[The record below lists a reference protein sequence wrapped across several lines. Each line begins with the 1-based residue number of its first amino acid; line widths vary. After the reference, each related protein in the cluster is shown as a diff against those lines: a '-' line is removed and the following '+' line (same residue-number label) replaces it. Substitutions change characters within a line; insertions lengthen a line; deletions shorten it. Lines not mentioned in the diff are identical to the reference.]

1 MQRFERRLRKL
12 RQELEAR
19 NLDTFII
26 THPQNRRYLSGF
38 TGTDGTLFITGDKAA
53 LTTDFRYLEQAQRE
67 SPAYEL
73 VEATSDILAQ
83 SLSDLATAVRAKR
96 MGFESHHVTFAN
108 YCQWAETA
116 AGFELVPVKDLV
128 EEMRAIKDEGEME
141 AIKRAVAIGDAA
153 MAHVREFITQGM
165 TEKEVGWELEVYMR
179 THGAEAVAFDII
191 VASGPNGAMPH
202 ATVSDR
208 VIQAGEPIVIDLGAR
223 VDGYHSDLTRTLVL
237 GERDDRFQEIYD
249 LVLKAQLAALEGIRP
264 GMTGRE
270 ADALARD
277 VIDEA
282 GYGEYFGHGLG
293 HGVGLEVHEKPRAG
307 RKSQD
312 VLRPGM
318 TLTVE
323 PGIYIPGWGG
333 VRIED
338 LVVIGKDGV
347 RILSRADKRAVA
359 GAGGGHL

>member
-1 MQRFERRLRKL
+1 MQRFEKRLQKL
-12 RQELEAR
+12 RQELQAR
-19 NLDTFII
+19 NLDAFII
-26 THPQNRRYLSGF
+26 THPPNRRYVSGF
-38 TGTDGTLFITGDKAA
+38 TGTDGTLFITGDKVA
-53 LTTDFRYLEQAQRE
+53 LITDFRYVEQAQKE
-67 SPAYEL
+67 SPAFEL
-73 VEATSDILAQ
+73 VEATPDILAQ

-96 MGFESHHVTFAN
+96 VGFESHHVTFAN
-108 YCQWAETA
+108 HCQWAETA

-128 EEMRAIKDEGEME
+128 EEMRALKDEGEME
-141 AIKRAVAIGDAA
+141 AIKRAVALGDAA
-153 MAHVREFITQGM
+153 MAHVREFITAGM
-165 TEKEVGWELEVYMR
+165 TEKEVGWEVEVYMR

-191 VASGPNGAMPH
+191 VAAGPNGAMPH

-223 VDGYHSDLTRTLVL
+223 VDGYHSDLTCTLVL
-237 GERDDRFQEIYD
+237 GEPDERFEEIYD
-249 LVLKAQLAALEGIRP
+249 LVLKAQLAALEEIRP

-270 ADALARD
+270 ADALARRII
-277 VIDEA
+277 VEA

-293 HGVGLEVHEKPRAG
+293 HGVGLEVHEGPRAG
-307 RKSQD
+307 KVSDD

-338 LVVIGKDGV
+338 LVAVTEDGV
-347 RILSRADKRAVA
+347 EVLSQKGKAPL
-359 GAGGGHL
+359 GCLG